1 MSAGV
6 THEATGVSHEA
17 TGRAWQRGRALTSR
31 TQMLGTKN
39 SRNRFR
45 FFIASWRLRDLTWGQ
60 NDESRNRFSITR
72 FLLEQALDSSCKISC
87 LRLLSQTI
95 CHRVIVSRFR
105 EYWKSRNRKVANSS
119 PYVKNRQWSFLSEI
133 RTQGSWVICTNYKVS
148 PSQAD
153 RNEQKWCGYESINF
167 LTDLHKVKAFFLY
180 QFGELIN

>member
-60 NDESRNRFSITR
+60 NDESRTRFSITR

-119 PYVKNRQWSFLSEI
+119 PYGFNSGHFGQLFRKAVQALAHGLIRVDYDILVLRELNVKGTI
-133 RTQGSWVICTNYKVS
+133 TC
-148 PSQAD
+148 
-153 RNEQKWCGYESINF
+153 
-167 LTDLHKVKAFFLY
+167 
-180 QFGELIN
+180 